1 MARVSSCGNKRET
14 RVSHKATNWV
24 LALRGLKPAP
34 KMLLF
39 YLADRHNPD
48 YGCFPMQATLSI
60 DTEMSVASINTHL
73 NALEDAGLIRRVKRV
88 DRKTGKQLSTRY
100 ILGFEEGFI
109 PKPCPDIGDGSDGT
123 TREQLQGDD
132 APDAEETPLDKP
144 VDNSVGD
151 GKADSKLS
159 PIPTPENAESRLQ
172 NLETNPVRE
181 PIIEPVKEEEARER
195 DEFGTF
201 FQSLLFAVGFKPG
214 DDLPGWWQGDTA
226 RKHVI
231 GWTVDLGLSRDR
243 ILDVAENSRHDHP
256 EPPDGP
262 KGLDRAMQ
270 KAAREKPRKNAAKEA
285 PKQED
290 VLAFWSEFINSDK
303 PIMPNSI
310 SPSTR
315 HLLLV
320 RKLVTEARLRE
331 RGQ

>member
-1 MARVSSCGNKRET
+1 
-14 RVSHKATNWV
+14 
-24 LALRGLKPAP
+24 
-34 KMLLF
+34 MLLF

-60 DTEMSVASINTHL
+60 DTEMSVASINAHL

-100 ILGFEEGFI
+100 ILGFEEGFT

-144 VDNSVGD
+144 VDKSVGE
-151 GKADSKLS
+151 GKADSKYEA
-159 PIPTPENAESRLQ
+159 IPTPINAGSRLQ
-172 NLETNPVRE
+172 DLETNPVRE
-181 PIIEPVKEEEARER
+181 PIKEPVKEEEARER

-214 DDLPGWWQGDTA
+214 DDLSGWWQGDSA

-231 GWTVDLGLSRDR
+231 GWSVDLGLSRDR
-243 ILDVAENSRHDHP
+243 ILEIAEKSRHDHP

-270 KAAREKPRKNAAKEA
+270 KAAREKPSKNAVKPA
-285 PKQED
+285 PKQDE
-290 VLAFWSEFINSDK
+290 VLAFWAEIINSEK